1 MVVWCTQNFRRDGS
15 SFMWHQPCLRCK
27 YTTSGD
33 IQKRAI
39 KRGHLCS
46 PCKTKL
52 FRPRQEVKEDNSV
65 RDADQLYGKNWR
77 DSFVHHADHAVLG
90 NWTGQL
96 CSPCRPNCMAGSGE
110 NSSVRHTDHDVLR
123 NWRGQLCSPC
133 RPSCTQQLER
143 TALFAMQTKLYTHA
157 RKWREQLCSQCIP
170 HCPCDQPTTRRRK
183 IRADIR
189 SIRIMVEIVLFEETS
204 NCLL

>member
-1 MVVWCTQNFRRDGS
+1 MFAVHPASVDVKQHES
-15 SFMWHQPCLRCK
+15 
-27 YTTSGD
+27 
-33 IQKRAI
+33 
-39 KRGHLCS
+39 S

-110 NSSVRHTDHDVLR
+110 NSSVRHTDHDVLS

-133 RPSCTQQLER
+133 RPSCTATTGEDSSVRYADQPVRQQLER
-143 TALFAMQTKLYTHA
+143 TALFAMQTNLYATTGEDSSVRHA
-157 RKWREQLCSQCIP
+157 DQAVRNNWRGQLCS
-170 HCPCDQPTTRRRK
+170 PCRPSCTPMPGSGENSSVRNVYRT
-183 IRADIR
+183 
-189 SIRIMVEIVLFEETS
+189 VLVISQRQEEEK
-204 NCLL
+204 

>member
-1 MVVWCTQNFRRDGS
+1 MSAVHPASVDVKQHES
-15 SFMWHQPCLRCK
+15 
-27 YTTSGD
+27 
-33 IQKRAI
+33 
-39 KRGHLCS
+39 S

-133 RPSCTQQLER
+133 RPSCTATTGEDSSVR
-143 TALFAMQTKLYTHA
+143 HA
-157 RKWREQLCSQCIP
+157 DQAVRNNWRGQLCS
-170 HCPCDQPTTRRRK
+170 PCRPSCTPMPGSGENSSVRNVYRT
-183 IRADIR
+183 
-189 SIRIMVEIVLFEETS
+189 VLVISQRQEEEK
-204 NCLL
+204 